1 MASSSCSR
9 PTSWSWLPS
18 IERIMPRADGNARPP
33 DGRPRSLAGRQVL
46 WFATV
51 SAGSRRRLRS
61 RRDDLPGRDLPVS
74 RRPRRARSDHRPR
87 DRGGARRWT
96 RSGQAIRYVRSIFIP
111 DDEVCLLLF
120 EAGSA
125 EIVGEA
131 ARRAGLD
138 PERITL
144 ADSRDRVVR
153 S

>member
-1 MASSSCSR
+1 
-9 PTSWSWLPS
+9 
-18 IERIMPRADGNARPP
+18 MPRADGNARPP
-33 DGRPRSLAGRQVL
+33 DGRRAIVAGAQVL

-51 SAGSRRRLRS
+51 SAGSRAAYVPGVMTFLVETYLS
-61 RRDDLPGRDLPVS
+61 RDALGEPDRTIA
-74 RRPRRARSDHRPR
+74 RAIAAAEETD
-87 DRGGARRWT
+87 A
-96 RSGQAIRYVRSIFIP
+96 SGQAIRYVRSIFIP